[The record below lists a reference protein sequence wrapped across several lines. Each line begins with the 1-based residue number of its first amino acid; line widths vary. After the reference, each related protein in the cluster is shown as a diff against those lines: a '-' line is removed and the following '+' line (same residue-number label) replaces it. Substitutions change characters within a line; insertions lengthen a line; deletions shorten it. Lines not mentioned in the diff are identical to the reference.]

1 MKNLAII
8 IGIDKYQ
15 NASDLIACKNDAE
28 IVYEIINKSKKY
40 EDIIYINGEND
51 HRKILKELEE
61 LKLRNENDEIGEIF
75 FYFSGHGH
83 SEDNELYYIT
93 SNTIFNKI
101 NSTSLK
107 NSEMDILFRTL
118 KPSICV
124 KIIDACQSGISYI
137 KDIDD
142 GLLFQKAMNETKKE
156 FEKCFFMFSSL
167 KTQSSYVM
175 EDNEMSYFTNSL
187 VEALKNY
194 NNQEYVKYSE
204 ISNYMADYF
213 KNIGKQT
220 PFFVTQTDMLDKFI
234 DYNEEVVNFLQNINK
249 QEIEKNK
256 DTNETL
262 KTQIEKKLEL
272 CATKDEAKEL
282 IDTIIDNF
290 NFFSI
295 DDKII
300 NEYFEVKKEIDINL
314 IELPNK
320 KNIANWIYENKSE
333 LNLFAKTK
341 LEELHKSKFYSSINL
356 SETLYGNDKESNYEF
371 EIMEKD
377 FLNNIRITFT
387 PKSLGLEKYEMDI
400 VIVPSFSKLYVFLTF
415 INNIP
420 ITWGDFQYDYM
431 NEWSMKEFNIK
442 SEINVEKFVKE
453 TYENFIK
460 FCMDNLE
467 NMLGK

>member
-1 MKNLAII
+1 
-8 IGIDKYQ
+8 
-15 NASDLIACKNDAE
+15 
-28 IVYEIINKSKKY
+28 
-40 EDIIYINGEND
+40 
-51 HRKILKELEE
+51 
-61 LKLRNENDEIGEIF
+61 
-75 FYFSGHGH
+75 
-83 SEDNELYYIT
+83 
-93 SNTIFNKI
+93 
-101 NSTSLK
+101 
-107 NSEMDILFRTL
+107 
-118 KPSICV
+118 
-124 KIIDACQSGISYI
+124 
-137 KDIDD
+137 
-142 GLLFQKAMNETKKE
+142 
-156 FEKCFFMFSSL
+156 
-167 KTQSSYVM
+167 
-175 EDNEMSYFTNSL
+175 
-187 VEALKNY
+187 
-194 NNQEYVKYSE
+194 
-204 ISNYMADYF
+204 MADYF

-341 LEELHKSKFYSSINL
+341 LEELHKSKFYSIINL